1 MYNKNFYLCKGYNV
15 QKNEKKPLI
24 FYHIPKCAGTTFS
37 VLFSFLFSRS
47 LRIPGSPFGERKTNI
62 AFEYFL
68 KNKKK
73 IFDYN
78 PNFIYGHFPYEISK
92 YFSKYLSVTIIREPV
107 ERCISHFKF
116 LISRNIIKKNSF
128 FENDYLKYCFENNII
143 TPNVMTRQFSSK
155 SFIKDNINENM
166 FLKARNVLLKEIDL
180 IYDIKNSSDLYNLLI
195 SLYDLPNLFFQ
206 EQQKTK
212 NMQLNFD
219 DEKIEIIKK
228 YNEYDIKL
236 YEYLITNKAPN
247 NIDKQL
253 SRDVKKYFYSSP
265 DLLINKK
272 KQCLLDESDFVEVNE
287 RLKNQNFIIKE
298 F

>member
-1 MYNKNFYLCKGYNV
+1 MY
-15 QKNEKKPLI
+15 KP
-24 FYHIPKCAGTTFS
+24 
-37 VLFSFLFSRS
+37 
-47 LRIPGSPFGERKTNI
+47 
-62 AFEYFL
+62 
-68 KNKKK
+68 
-73 IFDYN
+73 
-78 PNFIYGHFPYEISK
+78 K

-206 EQQKTK
+206 E
-212 NMQLNFD
+212 N
-219 DEKIEIIKK
+219 
-228 YNEYDIKL
+228 
-236 YEYLITNKAPN
+236 
-247 NIDKQL
+247 
-253 SRDVKKYFYSSP
+253 
-265 DLLINKK
+265 
-272 KQCLLDESDFVEVNE
+272 
-287 RLKNQNFIIKE
+287 
-298 F
+298 

>member
-1 MYNKNFYLCKGYNV
+1 
-15 QKNEKKPLI
+15 
-24 FYHIPKCAGTTFS
+24 
-37 VLFSFLFSRS
+37 
-47 LRIPGSPFGERKTNI
+47 
-62 AFEYFL
+62 
-68 KNKKK
+68 
-73 IFDYN
+73 
-78 PNFIYGHFPYEISK
+78 
-92 YFSKYLSVTIIREPV
+92 
-107 ERCISHFKF
+107 
-116 LISRNIIKKNSF
+116 
-128 FENDYLKYCFENNII
+128 
-143 TPNVMTRQFSSK
+143 MTRQFSSK
-155 SFIKDNINENM
+155 SFIKDNINENL

>member
-1 MYNKNFYLCKGYNV
+1 
-15 QKNEKKPLI
+15 
-24 FYHIPKCAGTTFS
+24 
-37 VLFSFLFSRS
+37 
-47 LRIPGSPFGERKTNI
+47 
-62 AFEYFL
+62 
-68 KNKKK
+68 
-73 IFDYN
+73 
-78 PNFIYGHFPYEISK
+78 
-92 YFSKYLSVTIIREPV
+92 
-107 ERCISHFKF
+107 
-116 LISRNIIKKNSF
+116 
-128 FENDYLKYCFENNII
+128 
-143 TPNVMTRQFSSK
+143 MTRQFSSK

>member
-1 MYNKNFYLCKGYNV
+1 
-15 QKNEKKPLI
+15 
-24 FYHIPKCAGTTFS
+24 
-37 VLFSFLFSRS
+37 
-47 LRIPGSPFGERKTNI
+47 
-62 AFEYFL
+62 
-68 KNKKK
+68 
-73 IFDYN
+73 
-78 PNFIYGHFPYEISK
+78 
-92 YFSKYLSVTIIREPV
+92 
-107 ERCISHFKF
+107 
-116 LISRNIIKKNSF
+116 
-128 FENDYLKYCFENNII
+128 
-143 TPNVMTRQFSSK
+143 
-155 SFIKDNINENM
+155 M

>member
-1 MYNKNFYLCKGYNV
+1 
-15 QKNEKKPLI
+15 
-24 FYHIPKCAGTTFS
+24 
-37 VLFSFLFSRS
+37 
-47 LRIPGSPFGERKTNI
+47 
-62 AFEYFL
+62 
-68 KNKKK
+68 
-73 IFDYN
+73 
-78 PNFIYGHFPYEISK
+78 
-92 YFSKYLSVTIIREPV
+92 
-107 ERCISHFKF
+107 
-116 LISRNIIKKNSF
+116 
-128 FENDYLKYCFENNII
+128 
-143 TPNVMTRQFSSK
+143 MTRQFSSK

-212 NMQLNFD
+212 NIQLNFD

-272 KQCLLDESDFVEVNE
+272 KQCLLDESDFVEVKE

>member
-1 MYNKNFYLCKGYNV
+1 
-15 QKNEKKPLI
+15 
-24 FYHIPKCAGTTFS
+24 
-37 VLFSFLFSRS
+37 
-47 LRIPGSPFGERKTNI
+47 
-62 AFEYFL
+62 
-68 KNKKK
+68 
-73 IFDYN
+73 
-78 PNFIYGHFPYEISK
+78 
-92 YFSKYLSVTIIREPV
+92 
-107 ERCISHFKF
+107 
-116 LISRNIIKKNSF
+116 
-128 FENDYLKYCFENNII
+128 
-143 TPNVMTRQFSSK
+143 MTRQFSSK
-155 SFIKDNINENM
+155 SFIKNNIDENM
-166 FLKARNVLLKEIDL
+166 FLKARDVFLKEIDL
-180 IYDIKNSSDLYNLLI
+180 IYDIKNSGELYNLLI

-206 EQQKTK
+206 EKQKTK
-212 NMQLNFD
+212 NIQLSFD

>member
-1 MYNKNFYLCKGYNV
+1 
-15 QKNEKKPLI
+15 
-24 FYHIPKCAGTTFS
+24 
-37 VLFSFLFSRS
+37 
-47 LRIPGSPFGERKTNI
+47 
-62 AFEYFL
+62 
-68 KNKKK
+68 
-73 IFDYN
+73 
-78 PNFIYGHFPYEISK
+78 
-92 YFSKYLSVTIIREPV
+92 
-107 ERCISHFKF
+107 
-116 LISRNIIKKNSF
+116 
-128 FENDYLKYCFENNII
+128 
-143 TPNVMTRQFSSK
+143 MTRQFSSK

-236 YEYLITNKAPN
+236 YEYLITNKALN